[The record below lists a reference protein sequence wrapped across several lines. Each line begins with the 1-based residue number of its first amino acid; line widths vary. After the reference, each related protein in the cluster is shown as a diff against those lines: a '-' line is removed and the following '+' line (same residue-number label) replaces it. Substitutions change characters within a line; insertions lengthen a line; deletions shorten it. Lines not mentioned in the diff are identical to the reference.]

1 MEPFGS
7 MGDVIMNASQ
17 KLAAALVGVLATASA
32 AQAQDRS
39 LDLRRFDSPYV
50 YVMSNDIQGNSVA
63 VLKRNFFG
71 GLEKTTVVST
81 GGKGVGVGTTAP
93 PPDPLGSQNALLKS
107 DDGRWLFATN
117 AGSNQISVF
126 AIDGSRLHLVDVQS
140 SGGSYPVSVAQQGN
154 RLYVLNSAGTST
166 ITAFQITP
174 GGQLVALPAQTRLIG
189 TDTPLVGN
197 QPNVGMTPAQL
208 QVSPDGHWLTVSVK
222 DASAKGWFELFG
234 LARDGSLARDPVI
247 TPSND
252 PQPFGFDFDA
262 RGHLVTSEAAGS
274 AATSY
279 DIGHDGT
286 LHAISSDIANHQA
299 AACWLTVSGHFAFSA
314 NAGKGNISAYRI
326 GNDGSLALVNGGVAG
341 SLEAGAAPTDI
352 KASADGLFLYAG
364 NSLGGNVDTFLILPD
379 GRLLQVGQT
388 PVFAGA
394 SGMQGLAL

>member
-1 MEPFGS
+1 
-7 MGDVIMNASQ
+7 MNTSQ
-17 KLAAALVGVLATASA
+17 KVAAGLVGVLATASA
-32 AQAQDRS
+32 VHAQDGPS
-39 LDLRRFDSPYV
+39 NLPRFDSPYV
-50 YVMSNDIQGNSVA
+50 YVMSNDIQANSVA
-63 VLKRNFFG
+63 VLRRNFFG
-71 GLEKTTVVST
+71 GLEKLAVVST

-117 AGSNQISVF
+117 AGSDQVSVF
-126 AIDGSRLHLVDVQS
+126 AIDGDRLHLVDVQS

-166 ITAFQITP
+166 VTAFQVTP
-174 GGQLVALPAQTRLIG
+174 GGQLLALPAETRLIG
-189 TDTPLVGN
+189 TDAPLVGN

-208 QVSPDGHWLTVSVK
+208 QFSPDGRWLAVSVK

-234 LARDGSLARDPVI
+234 VARGGSLARDPVI
-247 TPSND
+247 SPSND
-252 PQPFGFDFDA
+252 AQPFGFDFDA

-274 AATSY
+274 AASSY
-279 DIGHDGT
+279 NIGHDGS
-286 LHAISSDIANHQA
+286 LSAISSDVANHQA
-299 AACWLTVSGHFAFSA
+299 AACWLTVSGRFAFSA

-326 GNDGSLALVNGGVAG
+326 GNDGSLTVINGGVAG
-341 SLEAGAAPTDI
+341 SLEAGAASTDI
-352 KASADGLFLYAG
+352 KASADGLFLYVG
-364 NSLGGNVDTFLILPD
+364 NSLGGNVDTFLILGD

>member
-1 MEPFGS
+1 
-7 MGDVIMNASQ
+7 MNASQ
-17 KLAAALVGVLATASA
+17 NLAASLVGLLAAASA
-32 AQAQDRS
+32 VHAEDRS
-39 LDLRRFDSPYV
+39 LNLPRFDSPYV

-71 GLEKTTVVST
+71 SLEKASIVST

-117 AGSNQISVF
+117 AGSNEVSVF
-126 AIDGSRLHLVDVQS
+126 AIDGSRLHLVDVQR
-140 SGGSYPVSVAQQGN
+140 SGGTYPVSIAQQGN

-166 ITAFQITP
+166 VTAFQVTP
-174 GGQLVALPAQTRLIG
+174 GGQLVALPKETRLIG
-189 TDTPLVGN
+189 TDAPLVGN

-208 QVSPDGHWLTVSVK
+208 QFSPDGRWLAVSVK

-234 LARDGSLARDPVI
+234 VTRNGSLASDPVI

-252 PQPFGFDFDA
+252 PQPFGFDFDD
-262 RGHLVTSEAAGS
+262 RGHLVTSEAAG
-274 AATSY
+274 AAASSY
-279 DIGHDGT
+279 TIGRDGT
-286 LHAISSDIANHQA
+286 LNPISRDVANHQA
-299 AACWLTVSGHFAFSA
+299 ASCWLAVSGRFAFSA

-326 GNDGSLALVNGGVAG
+326 GNDGSLTVLNNGVAG
-341 SLEAGAAPTDI
+341 SLEAGAAATDI
-352 KASADGLFLYAG
+352 KTSADGLFLYVG
-364 NSLGGNVDTFLILPD
+364 NSLGGNVDTFLILAD

>member
-1 MEPFGS
+1 
-7 MGDVIMNASQ
+7 MNTSH
-17 KLAAALVGVLATASA
+17 KLAAGLVGAFATASVVH
-32 AQAQDRS
+32 AQNDPS
-39 LDLRRFDSPYV
+39 EFRRFDSPYV
-50 YVMSNDIQGNSVA
+50 YVMSNDIQGNGVA
-63 VLKRNFFG
+63 VLRRNFFG
-71 GLEKTTVVST
+71 GLEKLAVVST

-117 AGSNQISVF
+117 AGTNEVSVF

-140 SGGSYPVSVAQQGN
+140 SHGSYPVSLAQQGN

-166 ITAFQITP
+166 VTAFQVTP
-174 GGQLVALPAQTRLIG
+174 GGQLVALPAETRLIG
-189 TDTPLVGN
+189 TDAPLVGN

-208 QVSPDGHWLTVSVK
+208 QFSPDGRWLAVSVK

-234 LARDGSLARDPVI
+234 VNRNGSLASDPVI

-252 PQPFGFDFDA
+252 AQPFGFDFDD

-274 AATSY
+274 AASSY
-279 DIGHDGT
+279 TIGRDGA
-286 LHAISSDIANHQA
+286 LNPISRDIANHQA
-299 AACWLTVSGHFAFSA
+299 AACWLTVSGRFAFSA

-326 GNDGSLALVNGGVAG
+326 GNDGSLTVVNNGVAG

-352 KASADGLFLYAG
+352 KASADGLFLYVG
-364 NSLGGNVDTFLILPD
+364 NSLGGNVDTFLILAD

-388 PVFAGA
+388 PVFTGA